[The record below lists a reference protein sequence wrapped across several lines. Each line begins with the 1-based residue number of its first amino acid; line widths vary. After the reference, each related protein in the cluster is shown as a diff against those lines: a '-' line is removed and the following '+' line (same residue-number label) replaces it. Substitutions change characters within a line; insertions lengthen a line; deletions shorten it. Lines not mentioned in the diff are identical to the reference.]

1 MTTQLINLPLREI
14 SNYFFTV
21 SLEGIAYEIWLY
33 YNERMQQWI
42 INLSDIQ
49 GNKIVM
55 GEALVPEYPLF
66 LDYITPDLSGCFFL
80 IPIGESQN
88 ETISNPFE
96 INKYYRLYYVWDD
109 GEEEEE

>member
-1 MTTQLINLPLREI
+1 MATRLINLPLREI

-42 INLSDIQ
+42 FNLSDVQ

-55 GEALVPEYPLF
+55 GEALVPEYPMF
-66 LDYITPDLSGCFFL
+66 LDYILPDLTGAFIL
-80 IPIGESQN
+80 VPIGKTQN
-88 ETISNPFE
+88 ETVINPFQ
-96 INKYYRLYYVWDD
+96 ISRYYNFYYVYDD
-109 GEEEEE
+109 GEEGE